1 MLPALVLTAG
11 LGSRLDPI
19 TRLVAKPAVPLG
31 GRALVERVLRW
42 LAGQGVT
49 DTVLNLHHL
58 PATVTSVIGDGA
70 HLGLRV
76 RYSWEDPV
84 LGSAGGP
91 RHALPLLD
99 ADTFLIVNGDT
110 LCDVDLAAMRAA
122 HEASGAKVTM
132 AVVLNPAPLHYNGLL
147 LRDDRI
153 VGVVPRGSADA
164 SWHFVGVQVASA
176 SVFAGLPDGEPAE
189 SVHGVYRS
197 LMASPQGDLTA
208 YPVTAGFQDVGTPAD
223 YLATALA
230 IADGATIEAG
240 AVIGPGARVS
250 RSIIWPGAAIGEHA
264 VLDECIVTNVE
275 IPAGFRAQRALV
287 VPAAVCRHNDTA
299 RVLGDIAIFPMDR

>member
-1 MLPALVLTAG
+1 VLPALVLTAG

-31 GRALVERVLRW
+31 GRTLIDRVLRW
-42 LAGQGVT
+42 LAAQGVT
-49 DTVLNLHHL
+49 DTVLNVHHL
-58 PATVTSVIGDGA
+58 PATVTGVIGDGA

-110 LCDVDLAAMRAA
+110 LCDVDLAAMRAE

-132 AVVLNPAPLHYNGLL
+132 AVVPNPAPLHYNGLM
-147 LRDDRI
+147 LRADRI

-164 SWHFVGVQVASA
+164 SWHFVGVQIASA
-176 SVFAGLPDGEPAE
+176 SVFAGLPDGEAAE
-189 SVHGVYRS
+189 SVHGIYEP
-197 LMASPQGDLTA
+197 LMGAREVAA

-240 AVIGPGARVS
+240 AVIGPGARIS
-250 RSIIWPGAAIGEHA
+250 RTIIWPGATIGENA
-264 VLDECIVTNVE
+264 ALAECIVTNVE
-275 IPAGFRAQRALV
+275 IPAGFQAERAV
-287 VPAAVCRHNDTA
+287 IVPASVCRANDNA
-299 RVLGDIAIFPMDR
+299 QLVEGIALFPME